1 MFSTVN
7 SVKTYTNKDV
17 TLPVIARAQGIIEI
31 FVGKDEIDI
40 QNPSDLLILDKMT
53 SYQSAYMVDNEDI
66 VYSQIASTSVGSGDT
81 SQNFDTTMSSPW
93 IAPLAVMAA
102 RGLSFKKPRSI
113 RTGKI
118 FQRRRLLRNDW
129 IKY

>member
-17 TLPVIARAQGIIEI
+17 SLDVVKRAQAIIEI

-40 QNPSDLLILDKMT
+40 PNPSDLLILDKMT
-53 SYQSAYMVDNEDI
+53 AYQSAYMLDNEDV
-66 VYSQIASTSVGSGDT
+66 VYSQIASTSVGSGDST
-81 SQNFDTTMSSPW
+81 QNYDTKMSAPW

-102 RGLSFKKPRSI
+102 KGLSFKKPRSLH
-113 RTGKI
+113 TGKM
-118 FQRRRLLRNDW
+118 FQLPRRIDW
-129 IKY
+129 RKI

>member
-1 MFSTVN
+1 MFSTTS
-7 SVKTYTNKDV
+7 SVKTYTNKEV
-17 TLPVIARAQGIIEI
+17 TLDVIKRAQSIIEV

-40 QNPSDLLILDKMT
+40 ENPSDFLVLDKMT
-53 SYQSAYMVDNEDI
+53 SYQAAYMMDNEDI
-66 VYSQIASTSVGSGDT
+66 VYAQIASTSVGSGDT
-81 SQNFDTTMSSPW
+81 AQNFDTNMSSPW

-118 FQRRRLLRNDW
+118 FQRRRLLRSDW
-129 IKY
+129 TKN

>member
-1 MFSTVN
+1 MFSTTN
-7 SVKTYTNKDV
+7 SVLTYTNKEV
-17 TLPVIARAQGIIEI
+17 TLDVIKRAQSIVEI

-40 QNPSDLLILDKMT
+40 ENPSDLLVLDKMT
-53 SYQSAYMVDNEDI
+53 AYQAAYMMDNEDI

-81 SQNFDTTMSSPW
+81 AQNFNTAMSAPW

-118 FQRRRLLRNDW
+118 FQRRRLLRSDW
-129 IKY
+129 TKN

>member
-1 MFSTVN
+1 MFTTIN
-7 SVKTYTNKDV
+7 SVKEYTDADV
-17 TLPVIARAQGIIEI
+17 TLALVKRAQAVIEI

-40 QNPSDLLILDKMT
+40 DNPSDLLILDKMT
-53 SYQSAYMVDNEDI
+53 AYQAAYMLENEDV
-66 VYSQIASTSVGSGDT
+66 VYKQIASNSVGSGD
-81 SQNFDTTMSSPW
+81 SAQNYNTAMSAPF

-118 FQRRRLLRNDW
+118 FQWPTYIDWRR
-129 IKY
+129 I